1 MVKKMEIMEII
12 KEAIVFP
19 SNDLAKLA
27 IYVVL
32 SVIIA
37 FLTTIGVV
45 LLGVGMASNA
55 AWTVVGIILLILGL
69 IVGFIIMGY
78 QISIIKTGIDHAEVA
93 PEFVWKANLI
103 TGIKYFVVNIV
114 YFIIPAIIVLIVA
127 WATNLFGSAY
137 EVLSKM
143 AMASASPTN
152 ATVAASNVVPQSVT
166 MGFLTSLMI
175 TGAIAFVLFVIFEII
190 QTMAESRLANTD
202 DLKEALNIP
211 EAFRDIG
218 RIGFGKVIAVI
229 ILIVVVIAVIN
240 AILNGLND
248 FINGISI
255 LSIVVTPY
263 LTFFAA
269 RATGLLYSDI
279 A

>member
-1 MVKKMEIMEII
+1 MEIMEII

-27 IYVVL
+27 IYIVL

-78 QISIIKTGIDHAEVA
+78 QISIIKTGIDHAEAA

-127 WATNLFGSAY
+127 WATNLFGTAY

-152 ATVAASNVVPQSVT
+152 ATVVASNVVPQSVA
-166 MGFLTSLMI
+166 MSFFTSLMI

-240 AILNGLND
+240 AVLNGLND

>member
-1 MVKKMEIMEII
+1 
-12 KEAIVFP
+12 
-19 SNDLAKLA
+19 
-27 IYVVL
+27 
-32 SVIIA
+32 
-37 FLTTIGVV
+37 
-45 LLGVGMASNA
+45 
-55 AWTVVGIILLILGL
+55 
-69 IVGFIIMGY
+69 
-78 QISIIKTGIDHAEVA
+78 
-93 PEFVWKANLI
+93 
-103 TGIKYFVVNIV
+103 
-114 YFIIPAIIVLIVA
+114 
-127 WATNLFGSAY
+127 
-137 EVLSKM
+137 
-143 AMASASPTN
+143 
-152 ATVAASNVVPQSVT
+152 

-240 AILNGLND
+240 AVLNGLND

>member
-1 MVKKMEIMEII
+1 MEIMEII

-27 IYVVL
+27 IYIVL

-55 AWTVVGIILLILGL
+55 AWIVVGIILLILGL

-78 QISIIKTGIDHAEVA
+78 QISIIKTGIDHAEAA

-127 WATNLFGSAY
+127 WATNLFGTAY

-240 AILNGLND
+240 AVLNGLND